1 MGGTWMN
8 LEIFKHKKE
17 GLLDGISRYHT
28 WDKNL
33 HNHKPINDGCLMS
46 V

>member
-1 MGGTWMN
+1 MEHGCNMDELGD
-8 LEIFKHKKE
+8 LYKHKKE

-33 HNHKPINDGCLMS
+33 HNP
-46 V
+46 